1 MPVVLVFI
9 VLLTAF
15 LFLTFFAMLRRYRR
29 CPSDRILVIYGKTG
43 EGSARCIHGGAA
55 FVWPLFQDYAYLDL
69 TPISIEIPLQGALS
83 RKNNEDVPRFIV
95 DAAAELKGK
104 GIVDEAAPCALFTRS
119 FLTGSGES
127 GGRDLVLLLKRTRR
141 DVLRRLERWVGEQ
154 DNRTVTS
161 LKDYLTT
168 ASFERKRML

>member
-1 MPVVLVFI
+1 MNRCLLFPETMERSALAPLCVRRRGVV
-9 VLLTAF
+9 F
-15 LFLTFFAMLRRYRR
+15 LGMK
-29 CPSDRILVIYGKTG
+29 D
-43 EGSARCIHGGAA
+43 
-55 FVWPLFQDYAYLDL
+55 
-69 TPISIEIPLQGALS
+69 
-83 RKNNEDVPRFIV
+83 EDVPRFIV

-119 FLTGSGES
+119 FLTGSRES

-168 ASFERKRML
+168 ASFERKRMP